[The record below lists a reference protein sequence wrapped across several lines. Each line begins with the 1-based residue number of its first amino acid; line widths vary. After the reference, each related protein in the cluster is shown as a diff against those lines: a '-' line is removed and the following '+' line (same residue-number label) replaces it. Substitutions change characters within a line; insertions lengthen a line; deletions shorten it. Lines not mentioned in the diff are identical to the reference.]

1 MLTCP
6 LATVVF
12 AEPGGERLTG
22 NGVVVIPLRSCYFYF
37 NLSSLRIS
45 AQQSFDCDFI
55 FLFFHGNILSAF
67 LVCPHHPLTCEAVC
81 HPPPT
86 PTPRFLPDKKP
97 VL

>member
-55 FLFFHGNILSAF
+55 FLFSWQYFVSLFDLSS
-67 LVCPHHPLTCEAVC
+67 
-81 HPPPT
+81 PPT
-86 PTPRFLPDKKP
+86 DL
-97 VL
+97 